1 MFGKV
6 YNILGRI
13 NGYMRTIYEIF
24 GQGALFYFDKKEFIV
39 HGMLQLDYNCQYL
52 KILMSLHGIPT
63 REKNKV
69 TNYSDEHR

>member
-6 YNILGRI
+6 YNILRRI

-39 HGMLQLDYNCQYL
+39 HGML
-52 KILMSLHGIPT
+52 
-63 REKNKV
+63 
-69 TNYSDEHR
+69 